1 MEKDTM
7 VSKVGRPPKF
17 KTPLDLAQVAD
28 AYFKSCD
35 DNPVEI
41 STRKTV
47 GAKQTGKGSEAKSVE
62 VKECVPTPYTIEDFC
77 DFANI
82 NGWTSFKSAKTYQT
96 EEFSTIIRAIE
107 QRIRGQQIR
116 GSLVGL
122 YNANLTARIN
132 GLAEKVDSNINVE
145 QQQTAS
151 EALEAILG
159 KPDNG

>member
-1 MEKDTM
+1 MKKDTIA
-7 VSKVGRPPKF
+7 SKVGRPPKF
-17 KTPLDLAQVAD
+17 KTALELAQVAD
-28 AYFKSCD
+28 AYFADCD
-35 DNPVEI
+35 ANPIEI
-41 STRKTV
+41 STKKT
-47 GAKQTGKGSEAKSVE
+47 AGSESSAKNGSK
-62 VKECVPTPYTIEDFC
+62 VKASEFKESVPTPYTIEDFC

-132 GLAEKVDSNINVE
+132 GIAEKTDVNVNTE
-145 QQQTAS
+145 QQQSA
-151 EALEAILG
+151 EDALKALKG
-159 KPDNG
+159 Q